1 MKSTRRQ
8 WIKAAPIA
16 AVSAVAAGKA
26 STAQAFEFPSE
37 PLLSFTSMGGN
48 EPHLNINHNQSDSEA
63 WKVADADGILTLDGH
78 LVIRVI
84 GLIFEDNDPNDENFF
99 RAIFSCTSIN
109 SSGDQIVI
117 NRSTE
122 DFPTGPA
129 GNALIRSRVTIPEY
143 CWAPIIFVGPGGNVA
158 RNTKFATGTGGT
170 WFASTGIV
178 NE

>member
-26 STAQAFEFPSE
+26 STVQAYEFPSE

-48 EPHLNINHNQSDSEA
+48 EPNLNINNNQSDYQA
-63 WKVADADGILTLDGH
+63 WKVYDADGILTLDGH

-84 GLIFEDNDPNDENFF
+84 GLIFENGDPNDENFF
-99 RAIFSCTSIN
+99 RAIFSCTSVD
-109 SSGDQIVI
+109 SGGNQIVI

-129 GNALIRSRVTIPEY
+129 GNALIRSRVSIPEY
-143 CWAPIIFVGPGGNVA
+143 CWAPIIFVGPGGGVA
-158 RNTKFATGTGGT
+158 RNTKISGGA
-170 WFASTGIV
+170 WFASTGVV